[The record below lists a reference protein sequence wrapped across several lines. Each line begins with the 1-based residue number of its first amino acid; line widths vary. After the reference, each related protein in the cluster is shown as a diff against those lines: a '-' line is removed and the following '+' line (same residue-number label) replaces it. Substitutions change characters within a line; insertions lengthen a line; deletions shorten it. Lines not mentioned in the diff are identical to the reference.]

1 MPVPPGPVPAGMIGE
16 RDEDEID
23 LRELLDVLR
32 SGLGLILA
40 IAAAVTA
47 AGLLYALTEPPSYTA
62 EGLVQ
67 VEKEK
72 GSLSASLNELSS
84 LIGAAPAETEAELA
98 LIKSRMVLGKVAE
111 TLKLPIVAEPD
122 YFPVIGEAIARA
134 RADLAEP
141 APAVLGLQS
150 FAWGGERITV
160 SALELPD
167 ALLDVGLTLVAGAD
181 GAFTVLD
188 EDGETMLTGR
198 AGQAAEAQVPAYG
211 AVRIFVQELRA
222 RPGTEFQVLR
232 LSPQSLFASMGE
244 RLAVSEQG
252 KESGIIQISYQDQR
266 PARAAAVVNE
276 IQNVY
281 LLQNVER
288 RSEEAEQSLEFL
300 RAQLPQVKAKV
311 DEAQAHL
318 NSYQMQ
324 QGTADVQKETELVL
338 DQAVQLETAR
348 LTLDQERQGALQ
360 RFTAQHPVVLALD
373 EQLRGIETELSKL
386 KGQVERLPEKQQEIF
401 GLMRDLQVNSE
412 LYVALLNSMQELQVA
427 KAGTV
432 GDVRIVDPALVPR
445 EPSKPNKKLIVLASV
460 MLGLFAGVAAVFL
473 RRALLRGVD
482 RPEDVERALGLA
494 TYASIPYSPQQKK
507 LDERARR
514 GAATGA
520 AILASVDGADTAVE
534 ALRSLRTSLHFAL
547 LEARNNVIMLTS
559 PIPGVGKS
567 FVSVNLAALLAQA
580 GKKAVVVDA
589 DLRRGLIH
597 KPLGVAAS
605 PGVSD
610 FVAGDLSL
618 DQVLRSTPV
627 DGMNFVPKGATP
639 PNPGEVLLHER
650 FKQLVSEL
658 SARFDYVFIDTPPV
672 LPVADAATVG
682 QLCGSTL
689 LVLKAAEHPMR
700 SIEETYRRLRNA
712 GVDVRGVIFNQVG
725 HKAGSYGY
733 GHYGYTYGY
742 GGYSYRAAGAAR

>member
-40 IAAAVTA
+40 IAAVVTA

-111 TLKLPIVAEPD
+111 TLKLPIVAEPHF
-122 YFPVIGEAIARA
+122 FPVIGEAIARA

-222 RPGTEFQVLR
+222 RPGTEFHVLR
-232 LSPQSLFASMGE
+232 LSPQSLFASIGE

-373 EQLRGIETELSKL
+373 EQLRGIETELGKL

-445 EPSKPNKKLIVLASV
+445 EPSKPNKKLIVLASA

-482 RPEDVERALGLA
+482 RPEEVERALGLA

-514 GAATGA
+514 GAASGA

-610 FVAGDLSL
+610 FVAGDLGL

-658 SARFDYVFIDTPPV
+658 SARFDHVFIDTPPV